1 MSSAALFSVN
11 SEQEV
16 DRELEELGLAAGKP
30 LKIVCVGAH
39 PDDPETGCGGT
50 LAKFAAKGHD
60 VRIIYLTRG
69 EAGIKEGE
77 RQTTAWIRTGESL
90 RACTILQG
98 HAVFAGQIDG
108 ETGASP
114 EQSRNF
120 TELLAALQPDVV
132 FTHWPIDTHHD
143 HRTAAQLVYNAWQ
156 ALSERFTLVYYE
168 VMTGVQTH
176 HFRPNCFINIGSTWD
191 QKRLAIYAHESQN
204 PNRFYPYHVE
214 IEKQRGEE
222 ADLERAEAFVVVR
235 EKWPKPLLPFTM

>member
-1 MSSAALFSVN
+1 MSSAAVISRGSERKFHYDVEEFGFS
-11 SEQEV
+11 SE
-16 DRELEELGLAAGKP
+16 RR
-30 LKIVCVGAH
+30 LKVVCVGAH

-50 LAKFAAKGHD
+50 LAKLASQGHD

-77 RQTTAWIRTGESL
+77 RHTTGKVRTRESL
-90 RACTILQG
+90 RACSILRG
-98 HAVFAGQIDG
+98 VPLFAGQMDG
-108 ETGASP
+108 ETDAGA

-120 TELLAALQPDVV
+120 TEVLGALQPDIV

-156 ALSERFTLVYYE
+156 SLAEQFTLVYYE

-176 HFRPNCFINIGSTWD
+176 HFRPNCFIDISPTWH
-191 QKRLAIYAHESQN
+191 QKRSAIYAHESQN

-214 IEKQRGEE
+214 IEKQRGAE

>member
-1 MSSAALFSVN
+1 MMVPAVRRSGVGVAMSSAALFSVN

-90 RACTILQG
+90 RACTILQ
-98 HAVFAGQIDG
+98 
-108 ETGASP
+108 
-114 EQSRNF
+114 
-120 TELLAALQPDVV
+120 
-132 FTHWPIDTHHD
+132 
-143 HRTAAQLVYNAWQ
+143 
-156 ALSERFTLVYYE
+156 
-168 VMTGVQTH
+168 
-176 HFRPNCFINIGSTWD
+176 
-191 QKRLAIYAHESQN
+191 
-204 PNRFYPYHVE
+204 
-214 IEKQRGEE
+214 
-222 ADLERAEAFVVVR
+222 
-235 EKWPKPLLPFTM
+235 